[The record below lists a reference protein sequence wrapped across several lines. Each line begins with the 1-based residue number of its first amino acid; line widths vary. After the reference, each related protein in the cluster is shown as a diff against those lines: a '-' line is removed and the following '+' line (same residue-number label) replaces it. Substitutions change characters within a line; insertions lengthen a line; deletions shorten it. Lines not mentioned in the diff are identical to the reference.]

1 MDINIKNL
9 QVTLLESETH
19 IDEAT
24 EEVTK
29 DRASESTIDQVTI
42 VELVGDIDGSTAP
55 KVQEHVQPLAASG
68 GRILMDL
75 TQVPYMSSAGLRML
89 LSVYRQISSKNG
101 QVILVGLSEEI
112 RDTMSITGFLDFF
125 TTRDT
130 LDSGLEALKV
140 KASLAS

>member
-9 QVTLLESETH
+9 QVTLLESETS
-19 IDEAT
+19 IDDTTDEII
-24 EEVTK
+24 K
-29 DRASESTIDQVTI
+29 DRSSTTAVDQVAL
-42 VELVGDIDGSTAP
+42 VELIGDIDGSTASI
-55 KVQEHVQPLAASG
+55 VQEHVLPLAQPG

-89 LSVYRQISSKNG
+89 LSVYRHIAGRDG
-101 QVILVGLSEEI
+101 QVVLVGLSEEI

>member
-9 QVTLLESETH
+9 QVTLLESETTIDDKTDEIVKEH
-19 IDEAT
+19 IS
-24 EEVTK
+24 K
-29 DRASESTIDQVTI
+29 DTIDQVTV
-42 VELVGDIDGSTAP
+42 VELIGDIDGSTAP
-55 KVQEHVQPLAASG
+55 KVQEHVLPLAEAG

-89 LSVYRQISSKNG
+89 LSVYRQISSRNG

-130 LDSGLEALKV
+130 LDLGLEALKV

>member
-9 QVTLLESETH
+9 QVTLLESETS
-19 IDEAT
+19 IDDAT
-24 EEVTK
+24 EQVVI
-29 DRASESTIDQVTI
+29 DRSTTNTIDQVTV
-42 VELVGDIDGSTAP
+42 VELIGDIDGSTAP
-55 KVQEHVQPLAASG
+55 KVQEHVLPLAEVG

-89 LSVYRQISSKNG
+89 LSVYRQISSRNG

>member
-9 QVTLLESETH
+9 QVTLLESETS
-19 IDEAT
+19 IDEVT
-24 EEVTK
+24 DEVVK
-29 DRASESTIDQVTI
+29 DHASASMVDQVTI
-42 VELVGDIDGSTAP
+42 VELIGDIDGSTAP
-55 KVQEHVQPLAASG
+55 KVQEHVLPLAELG

-89 LSVYRQISSKNG
+89 LSVYRQISSKKG
-101 QVILVGLSEEI
+101 QVILVGISEEI

>member
-19 IDEAT
+19 IDDAT

-29 DRASESTIDQVTI
+29 DSASESTIDQVTI
-42 VELVGDIDGSTAP
+42 VELIGDIDGSTAP

-89 LSVYRQISSKNG
+89 LSVYRQISGKNG

>member
-9 QVTLLESETH
+9 QVTLLESETK
-19 IDEAT
+19 IDDAT
-24 EEVTK
+24 DAIVKEH
-29 DRASESTIDQVTI
+29 SSTNTLDQVAI
-42 VELVGDIDGSTAP
+42 VELIGDIDGSTAST
-55 KVQEHVQPLAASG
+55 VQEQVLPLAQTG
-68 GRILMDL
+68 GRILLDL

-89 LSVYRQISSKNG
+89 LSVYRQIASHNG
-101 QVILVGLSEEI
+101 QVILVGVSEEI

-140 KASLAS
+140 KASLPT

>member
-9 QVTLLESETH
+9 QVTLLESETS
-19 IDEAT
+19 IDDAT
-24 EEVTK
+24 DEIIK
-29 DRASESTIDQVTI
+29 DRSSTSAVDQVAL
-42 VELVGDIDGSTAP
+42 VELIGDIDGNTASI
-55 KVQEHVQPLAASG
+55 VQEHVFPLAQPG
-68 GRILMDL
+68 GRILLDL

-89 LSVYRQISSKNG
+89 LSVYRHIAGRDG
-101 QVILVGLSEEI
+101 QVVLVGLSEDI

-140 KASLAS
+140 KASLAN